1 MEENEKLQEEKL
13 QEETE
18 EQKKE
23 REEKQGKNVL
33 DAFFERK
40 AEEGQMTAKR
50 GYRKN
55 HQEV

>member
-1 MEENEKLQEEKL
+1 MEENEKLQNEKL
-13 QEETE
+13 QEESE

-23 REEKQGKNVL
+23 QEKQGKTVL

-40 AEEGQMTAKR
+40 AEEGQMVAKR
-50 GYRKN
+50 GYRVN